1 MEILVLM
8 MNSTNLLLNYHQIFI
23 AKNKPS
29 LRSTCPAC
37 LIFWLADAKIFLL
50 KENINLLIFNRF
62 FHILDRKLLNKLNQN
77 FISFLFPTLKNKTNW
92 LRKPRKHKNQ
102 LFWYLKTEMKFWEC
116 KTKMCLFV
124 IKFNWIKTSH
134 LLLFTV

>member
-8 MNSTNLLLNYHQIFI
+8 MNSINLLLNYHQIFI
-23 AKNKPS
+23 AKNKLS
-29 LRSTCPAC
+29 LHSTYPVC
-37 LIFWLADAKIFLL
+37 LIFWLADAKLFLL
-50 KENINLLIFNRF
+50 KENINLLTFNRF
-62 FHILDRKLLNKLNQN
+62 FHILDQILLNKLYQN
-77 FISFLFPTLKNKTNW
+77 FILFLFPTLKDKANW
-92 LRKPRKHKNQ
+92 LRKSKKHKNQ

-134 LLLFTV
+134 LLLFIV